1 MNRIQPVNPV
11 NYAYNIQANRG
22 AKNQQNPTNLNAV
35 QQNRNAQNQQLVTRV
50 RHEDEANNQA
60 TYNSQGQR
68 QPVTDAVST
77 FEGVA

>member
-11 NYAYNIQANRG
+11 NHAYNIQANRN
-22 AKNQQNPTNLNAV
+22 AKNQQNVANVNNT
-35 QQNRNAQNQQLVTRV
+35 QQNRNVQSQQLLV
-50 RHEDEANNQA
+50 RIRHQDEANNQA